1 MNMTLQCYKNEDSTL
16 YQVIEVISEVYRLYL
31 QKIYICFSL
40 HFISPNIINAT
51 LYTL

>member
-1 MNMTLQCYKNEDSTL
+1 MKMTLQCYKNEESTL
-16 YQVIEVISEVYRLYL
+16 YQVISEVYRLYL